1 MENQELMSRL
11 SVERG
16 AIELDLAL
24 GRRRRA
30 RRRAGVALQALI
42 AALRKPDPE
51 LSSWLCVLAALAVTE
66 PRAPAARQLALWPES
81 ESESSAASAFT
92 PGPGPGGPASGR
104 GPIPGGSTS
113 ARLPGA
119 LGLGV
124 ITQDAN
130 LIDALRFLEQLAPTD
145 LPVLIEGES
154 GTGKEVVARAIHAM
168 SLRRRGPWVAVNCG
182 AMPAQ
187 LQESELF
194 GHARGAFTGAA
205 VDKPG
210 LFEAA
215 DGGTLFLDEVG
226 EMDLRAQVKL
236 LRVLET
242 GELRRL
248 GEVRPRTVDVRI
260 VAATN
265 ADVGEAVRAGRFRKD
280 LLFRLGAVRT
290 WLPPLRLR
298 PHDILPLAQ
307 HFLHRVAP
315 HCPRMTPG
323 ARSALLAHEW
333 PGNVRELKFAIERS
347 HALRENCGAAEIT
360 AEMLFPQV
368 MRRPAFAREAPVAAE
383 PGPAH
388 DSRPARDEVDPLR
401 EHPAARGQGGPARHQ
416 TLSDPAG
423 GLPLPAGRRLGEYL
437 DEIERRMILQALGQT
452 GGNRT
457 KAARLLGGLSRTT
470 LISKMKRLGLDGPL
484 LCDPAPPS
492 AVHGAGQTFS

>member
-16 AIELDLAL
+16 CIELDLAL

-30 RRRAGVALQALI
+30 RRRAAVALRVLI

-51 LSSWLCVLAALAVTE
+51 LSSWLRVLAALTVTE
-66 PRAPAARQLALWPES
+66 PPPPAVRQLTLWPEP
-81 ESESSAASAFT
+81 ERGVGL
-92 PGPGPGGPASGR
+92 GPKHGGLASGLEPFPSDAA
-104 GPIPGGSTS
+104 G

-119 LGLGV
+119 LSLGV
-124 ITQDAN
+124 ITQDEE
-130 LIDALRFLEQLAPTD
+130 LIEALRFLEQLAPTD
-145 LPVLIEGES
+145 LPILIEGES

-182 AMPAQ
+182 ALPAQ

-205 VDKPG
+205 ADKPG

-226 EMDLRAQVKL
+226 EMDPRAQVKL

-248 GEVRPRTVDVRI
+248 GEVRQRTVDVRI

-265 ADVGEAVRAGRFRKD
+265 ADVSEAVRAGRFRTD

-290 WLPPLRLR
+290 WLSPLRLR

-307 HFLHRVAP
+307 HFMRRVSP
-315 HCPRMTPG
+315 HCPGLTPG
-323 ARSALLAHEW
+323 ARNALLAHDW
-333 PGNVRELKFAIERS
+333 PGNVRELKFVIERS
-347 HALRENCGAAEIT
+347 LALRESCGGAEIST
-360 AEMLFPQV
+360 EMLFPHA
-368 MRRPAFAREAPVAAE
+368 MCPPAVAREAHVAG
-383 PGPAH
+383 GPDTARATWMTRGGG
-388 DSRPARDEVDPLR
+388 DVLRSRPQPRQPVDPVGESL
-401 EHPAARGQGGPARHQ
+401 
-416 TLSDPAG
+416 
-423 GLPLPAGRRLGEYL
+423 LPAGRRLEEYL
-437 DEIERRMILQALGQT
+437 DEIERRLILRALRQT
-452 GGNRT
+452 SGNRT
-457 KAARLLGGLSRTT
+457 QAARLLGGLSRTT
-470 LISKMKRLGLDGPL
+470 LISKIKRLGLDRPL
-484 LCDPAPPS
+484 SCAEGGGGGV
-492 AVHGAGQTFS
+492 A